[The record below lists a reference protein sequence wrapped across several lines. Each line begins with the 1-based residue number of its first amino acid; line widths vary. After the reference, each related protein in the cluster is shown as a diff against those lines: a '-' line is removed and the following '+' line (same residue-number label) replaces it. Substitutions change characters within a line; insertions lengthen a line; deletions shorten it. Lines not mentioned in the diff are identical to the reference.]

1 VKAGHA
7 QINPSELKL
16 LQELFDVFVFDI
28 LGLQAE
34 SANQDDQ
41 LLDGLMETIIQLRQ
55 DARQRKDYATSDLIR
70 DKLAALQIV
79 LKDGKEGTGWERK

>member
-1 VKAGHA
+1 
-7 QINPSELKL
+7 
-16 LQELFDVFVFDI
+16 FDI